1 MQSGS
6 HRRHGFHP
14 WVGKTPW
21 RRAQQPTPVFLPGE
35 SHGQRSLGGYSPWG
49 LTESDTT
56 EVAAG
61 TEAFPHFLPLSLSW
75 IILDCF
81 SLVPKLLNNLVFA
94 WCTANRLQ
102 TPLCEFKLP
111 NANKILTCRVKQ
123 CVEETCFTSTYW
135 WTWCIGSINIVL
147 SMKKH
152 GFQINKL
159 FYFLHFSSLD
169 IFFLNSAWNMFCY
182 CIPWHSQFGF
192 F

>member
-1 MQSGS
+1 MQ
-6 HRRHGFHP
+6 RARLGFSP
-14 WVGKTPW
+14 WVRKIPW
-21 RRAQQPTPVFLPGE
+21 RRAWQPTPVFLPGE
-35 SHGQRSLGGYSPWG
+35 SHGQRILGGYSPWG
-49 LTESDTT
+49 LTELDT
-56 EVAAG
+56 
-61 TEAFPHFLPLSLSW
+61 TEAFPHFLPLPFSW

-94 WCTANRLQ
+94 WYTANRLQ
-102 TPLCEFKLP
+102 TALCEFKLS

-123 CVEETCFTSTYW
+123 CVEETCFTSPYW

-169 IFFLNSAWNMFCY
+169 IFSSTVYEICFAIVSLGTLSLVSFRMNRF
-182 CIPWHSQFGF
+182 
-192 F
+192 